1 MVQGLLLASSAN
13 LLVGRAA
20 TAADIP
26 SPSALPRTDMP
37 SIEVHVLH
45 DLMSLPCVSWCSVKL
60 ASGYMMR
67 TPHHLLPQTRIMIM
81 SASAC

>member
-37 SIEVHVLH
+37 SIEVHDLH
-45 DLMSLPCVSWCSVKL
+45 DLMYLAYPGAQSSLPR
-60 ASGYMMR
+60 A
-67 TPHHLLPQTRIMIM
+67 
-81 SASAC
+81 A